1 MIYSNQFIMSD
12 YNKTNLREITL
23 LRSPMFIPGN
33 RSEMLNKALSINP
46 DAFVPD
52 LEDSVNIEDKSTAR
66 KTIHKFLPELFSK
79 NIPVIPRVNSI
90 QSGLL
95 SEDLEAIIGPY
106 ISAISIG
113 KINSPDDIKYIDSV
127 ILELENQNRIHPGST
142 KIIPWIETSKSVLQ
156 AFEICSSSQRIHSVA
171 FGAED
176 FTEDMGIQRQED
188 ESEVQFA
195 RNLTCIAAKAACI
208 NSLDSPYFKFK
219 DSNGL
224 SKNCSRASN
233 IGFTGK
239 FAIHPSQIAQIN
251 QSFSPSEESIEEAK
265 TVLAAA
271 KDASKNSHGTTSI
284 NGKLVDAPVIK
295 RAKYLLD
302 QAEIISKHKSGG

>member
-1 MIYSNQFIMSD
+1 MSD

-113 KINSPDDIKYIDSV
+113 KINSPDDIKYIDSA

-142 KIIPWIETSKSVLQ
+142 KIIPWI
-156 AFEICSSSQRIHSVA
+156 
-171 FGAED
+171 
-176 FTEDMGIQRQED
+176 DM
-188 ESEVQFA
+188 
-195 RNLTCIAAKAACI
+195 
-208 NSLDSPYFKFK
+208 
-219 DSNGL
+219 
-224 SKNCSRASN
+224 
-233 IGFTGK
+233 
-239 FAIHPSQIAQIN
+239 
-251 QSFSPSEESIEEAK
+251 
-265 TVLAAA
+265 
-271 KDASKNSHGTTSI
+271 
-284 NGKLVDAPVIK
+284 
-295 RAKYLLD
+295 
-302 QAEIISKHKSGG
+302 